1 MSLLEHFEYTSAGES
16 HGKGALAVVE
26 GVPAGVPLEPY
37 DIALHLA
44 RRQMGYG
51 RGGRMEIEED
61 EGEILSGVRLGE
73 TLGSPLTIWI
83 GNEDY
88 ENWRTAMST
97 EPQPD
102 ADDEDLRRV
111 VLPRPGHADLVG
123 VLKYDRRDARDIL
136 ERSSA
141 RETAARVAAGSV
153 ARQLLAEFGVS
164 IGSHVTK
171 LGGIEADRP
180 DELPEDLN
188 EAADESPTRCLDPE
202 ATEEMIEAVDD
213 AGSVGD
219 TLGGVFEV
227 VARGVPLGLG
237 SHVSWDRRLDGRLAG
252 AMMSIQA
259 QKGVEIGMGFE
270 VAEHRG
276 SDVHDEIEYAP
287 ERRRAG
293 GFRRRRNNMGGTEGG
308 MTTGEPLVAR
318 VAMKPLSSLQR
329 PLDSVDLTS
338 LEKAK
343 AERERSDVSAVPAAG
358 VVGESMMA
366 LVLADAMVE
375 KFGGDSLSEMKDNY
389 EAHLERINRHDFEQ
403 RARERG
409 D

>member
-1 MSLLEHFEYTSAGES
+1 
-16 HGKGALAVVE
+16 
-26 GVPAGVPLEPY
+26 
-37 DIALHLA
+37 
-44 RRQMGYG
+44 
-51 RGGRMEIEED
+51 
-61 EGEILSGVRLGE
+61 
-73 TLGSPLTIWI
+73 
-83 GNEDY
+83 
-88 ENWRTAMST
+88 
-97 EPQPD
+97 
-102 ADDEDLRRV
+102 
-111 VLPRPGHADLVG
+111 
-123 VLKYDRRDARDIL
+123 
-136 ERSSA
+136 
-141 RETAARVAAGSV
+141 
-153 ARQLLAEFGVS
+153 
-164 IGSHVTK
+164 
-171 LGGIEADRP
+171 
-180 DELPEDLN
+180 
-188 EAADESPTRCLDPE
+188 
-202 ATEEMIEAVDD
+202 
-213 AGSVGD
+213 
-219 TLGGVFEV
+219 
-227 VARGVPLGLG
+227 
-237 SHVSWDRRLDGRLAG
+237 
-252 AMMSIQA
+252 
-259 QKGVEIGMGFE
+259 MGFE